1 MTPFCKIYLYCAPFH
16 RMNDL
21 MEGFYQ
27 PSVNLRGR
35 PDYRTIVRE
44 ITNSKSTIGIACFTE
59 THEDVLMWTHYAGNY
74 TGMCLSY
81 STSKLLAGLAHQV
94 NLVRLAYTDK
104 PPLMYPNHTR
114 NADNAAIRVLS
125 QKKFNWAYE
134 REWRVLGPIGQVSTG
149 PVQSVEGIFFGSRV
163 DLTRRGE
170 ILTKISHTG
179 IKAYMMNVNGYDHC
193 WEPVNAA
200 AKA

>member
-1 MTPFCKIYLYCAPFH
+1 MLRLRACSKRGGRMAEVQPPIVPESLYRYRSLSRSTDAPQEEIDFDSEKVPVLRTISPH
-16 RMNDL
+16 ERSD
-21 MEGFYQ
+21 GRIYQ

-94 NLVRLAYTDK
+94 NLVRLAYTGQ
-104 PPLMYPNHTR
+104 T
-114 NADNAAIRVLS
+114 S
-125 QKKFNWAYE
+125 AY
-134 REWRVLGPIGQVSTG
+134 VP
-149 PVQSVEGIFFGSRV
+149 QS
-163 DLTRRGE
+163 
-170 ILTKISHTG
+170 
-179 IKAYMMNVNGYDHC
+179 Y
-193 WEPVNAA
+193 
-200 AKA
+200 